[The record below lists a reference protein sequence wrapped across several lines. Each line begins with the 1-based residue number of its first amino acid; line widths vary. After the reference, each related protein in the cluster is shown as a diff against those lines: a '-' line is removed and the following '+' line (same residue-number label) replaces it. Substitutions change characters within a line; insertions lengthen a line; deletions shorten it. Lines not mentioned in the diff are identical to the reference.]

1 MECRKG
7 YFGDFCD
14 EPCPA
19 GFFGFRCGGK
29 CFPKCS
35 IKDCNHVSGCS
46 YKNENTSK
54 TSYKEVFT
62 VEGTSQRLCTSC
74 VTSTSSMTSEIV
86 ITDDKKI
93 ELHRNYLIVGGG
105 IFISLILLIILL
117 QLYTCK
123 KSTTARTNTKSKT
136 CKEIGKEES
145 EEQHVTQEE
154 SGHASKYITKTRS
167 NISQP
172 VECDYHDIDEIKEIR
187 HLASFSKESPN
198 YELPRLLTNSRHSY
212 SPLTVE
218 NSYLSPQ
225 FSDNSVEPQGG
236 HSSKNNADFYLQP
249 INVLKYASVASDC

>member
-1 MECRKG
+1 MHCFDASHPKIV
-7 YFGDFCD
+7 
-14 EPCPA
+14 
-19 GFFGFRCGGK
+19 GFF
-29 CFPKCS
+29 
-35 IKDCNHVSGCS
+35 V
-46 YKNENTSK
+46 
-54 TSYKEVFT
+54 EVFT
-62 VEGTSQRLCTSC
+62 AKGTSQRLCTSC

-93 ELHRNYLIVGGG
+93 EIHRNYLLVGGG
-105 IFISLILLIILL
+105 IFISLILFVILL

-123 KSTTARTNTKSKT
+123 KSTTARTNAKPKT

-236 HSSKNNADFYLQP
+236 HSSKNDADFYLQP
-249 INVLKYASVASDC
+249 ISVLKYASVASDC